1 MAQLAKIYPGCQ
13 SNVFY
18 IGSALLLSLSGS
30 CCKRYLLLEAMGDRG
45 GGEGCK
51 ESGMGCQQYL
61 AAKTRSKSVHALRDF
76 QPRLASIT
84 YLEWKLSLTL

>member
-45 GGEGCK
+45 GGGGRGLNRVGWVV
-51 ESGMGCQQYL
+51 SNTL
-61 AAKTRSKSVHALRDF
+61 P
-76 QPRLASIT
+76 PRQGPKVYML
-84 YLEWKLSLTL
+84 

>member
-1 MAQLAKIYPGCQ
+1 MAQLAKVHPGCQ

-51 ESGMGCQQYL
+51 ECGMGCQQYL
-61 AAKTRSKSVHALRDF
+61 AAKTRSKSVHALRYF

-84 YLEWKLSLTL
+84 YLE

>member
-1 MAQLAKIYPGCQ
+1 MAQLAKVHPGCQ

-45 GGEGCK
+45 GGRGV
-51 ESGMGCQQYL
+51 
-61 AAKTRSKSVHALRDF
+61 KSVGWVVSNTLP
-76 QPRLASIT
+76 PRQGPKVYML
-84 YLEWKLSLTL
+84 

>member
-45 GGEGCK
+45 GGG
-51 ESGMGCQQYL
+51 GG
-61 AAKTRSKSVHALRDF
+61 V
-76 QPRLASIT
+76 
-84 YLEWKLSLTL
+84 

>member
-30 CCKRYLLLEAMGDRG
+30 YCKHYLLLEAMGDRG
-45 GGEGCK
+45 GGG
-51 ESGMGCQQYL
+51 
-61 AAKTRSKSVHALRDF
+61 V
-76 QPRLASIT
+76 
-84 YLEWKLSLTL
+84 

>member
-30 CCKRYLLLEAMGDRG
+30 CYKRYLLLEAMGDR
-45 GGEGCK
+45 GEGCK

>member
-45 GGEGCK
+45 GG
-51 ESGMGCQQYL
+51 
-61 AAKTRSKSVHALRDF
+61 V
-76 QPRLASIT
+76 
-84 YLEWKLSLTL
+84 

>member
-30 CCKRYLLLEAMGDRG
+30 CCKRYLLWEAMGDRG
-45 GGEGCK
+45 GGGGGGEKGGGGGVK
-51 ESGMGCQQYL
+51 RVGWVVSNTL
-61 AAKTRSKSVHALRDF
+61 P
-76 QPRLASIT
+76 PRQGPKVYML
-84 YLEWKLSLTL
+84 

>member
-45 GGEGCK
+45 GGGGRGVK
-51 ESGMGCQQYL
+51 RVGWVVSNTL
-61 AAKTRSKSVHALRDF
+61 P
-76 QPRLASIT
+76 PRQGPKVYML
-84 YLEWKLSLTL
+84 